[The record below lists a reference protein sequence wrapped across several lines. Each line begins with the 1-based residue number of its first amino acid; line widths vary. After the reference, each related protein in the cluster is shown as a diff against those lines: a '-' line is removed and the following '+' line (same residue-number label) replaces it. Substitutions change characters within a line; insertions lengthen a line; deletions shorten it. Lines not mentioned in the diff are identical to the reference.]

1 MIRPIDMGIILK
13 NIDEVARINKN
24 KEVNILNQQANALS
38 KLEQQHKLEKSKV
51 VKSKES
57 VFNPVDINKNS
68 RDVGESKLEKRNRK
82 LEKKKNHKGG
92 KDPNR
97 GRWLDIDA

>member
-1 MIRPIDMGIILK
+1 MIRPIDMGIVLK

-24 KEVNILNQQANALS
+24 KEVNILNQQANALQ
-38 KLEQQHKLEKSKV
+38 KLEHQHKLEKSKV
-51 VKSKES
+51 VNAKEA
-57 VFNPVDINKNS
+57 VFNPIDINKNS
-68 RDVGESKLEKRNRK
+68 KEVGESRIKKRK
-82 LEKKKNHKGG
+82 KELEKKRGQRG